1 MTDTPVRPK
10 DRWDKLT
17 IVLHPMGG
25 LLTAVAVT
33 AVGVM
38 GSQVLNRRQALDTN
52 ARLYSELMS
61 RREES
66 ESSLRKDMFVSIIQ
80 TFLKPGA
87 GDLDTKVLNL
97 ELLAYNFHESLN
109 LKPLFLDIARRLEG
123 PDIRDRQAFRARLNR
138 VAREITAKQLF
149 ALEGHGKSFRRTV
162 DLEEVRRQGRSG
174 VALEG
179 EFIDI
184 GGKTCDV
191 NLYVLDADLE
201 AQQLRMRL
209 EVKAPESSQ
218 ASADTRAEFYLGWY
232 DFPMID
238 NTRLANGLRCAVT
251 LSNFSPSMADVTTV
265 CFPGEFASLKDRPYY
280 DEVIQKLQEATQ

>member
-1 MTDTPVRPK
+1 MTGTPDRPR

-38 GSQVLNRRQALDTN
+38 GSRVLNDRQAQDTN

-87 GDLDTKVLNL
+87 EDLDTKVLNL

-109 LKPLFLDIARRLEG
+109 LKPLLLDVARRLEG
-123 PDIRDRQAFRARLNR
+123 PEAKDRQAFRARLNR
-138 VAREITAKQLF
+138 VAREVTAKQLF
-149 ALEGHGKSFRRTV
+149 TLEGHGRTFRRTV
-162 DLEEVRRQGRSG
+162 DLDELRRVGRSG

-179 EFIDI
+179 ETIVVA
-184 GGKTCDV
+184 GKVCDV
-191 NLYVLDADLE
+191 NIYVLDADLAE
-201 AQQLRMRL
+201 QQLRVRL
-209 EVKAPESSQ
+209 EVKAPQSSQ
-218 ASADTRAEFYLGWY
+218 DTRAEFYVGWY

-238 NTRLANGLRCAVT
+238 NTRLTNGLRCAVT
-251 LSNFSPSMADVTTV
+251 MSNFSPSMADLTAV
-265 CFPGEFASLKDRPYY
+265 CFPGEYASLKDRPYY
-280 DEVIQKLQEATQ
+280 DEVIEKLRQASSPPG